1 MHANALL
8 VHKRKKLF
16 AGGGR
21 LFFRLDDILR
31 QGREMVQSLDAAE
44 LVPLFSKLLV
54 GIDEML
60 GMVIETF
67 DNQLVVVGQ
76 DELFVIQLG

>member
-1 MHANALL
+1 
-8 VHKRKKLF
+8 
-16 AGGGR
+16 
-21 LFFRLDDILR
+21 
-31 QGREMVQSLDAAE
+31 MVQSLDAAE